1 VEGLVTVEPI
11 GKTSNRTE
19 GAVTRILLT
28 GSEGYIGSVLGHRLV
43 TGGYQVVGADTG
55 YYRAGWLYNDGKDR
69 PALLSRDVR
78 TLTVADLEG
87 FDAVVH
93 LAELSNDPLC
103 AQDPELTFAIN
114 HKASAALA
122 RNAKAAG
129 VKRFVYASSC
139 SVYGAGAGDDAVDEG
154 TPTNPQTPYA
164 KCKVLVEEE
173 VSKLA
178 DASFC
183 PIFLRNATAFG
194 ASPAMRFDI
203 VLNNLAGLA
212 WTTRRIA
219 MISDGSPWRPLV
231 HVQDICGAI
240 LAALRAPRA
249 AVAGEIF
256 NVGSDGQN
264 YRIREIAEAVGEAFP
279 GCEITF
285 GRNDGDNR
293 SYRVSFAKI
302 SQGLPGFRCAW
313 DVRRGAAQLH
323 ALFEHIGLTEEGFK
337 APPHTRLMQLRHLA
351 ETRQIDSDLRWKHH
365 DFS

>member
-1 VEGLVTVEPI
+1 MESLVTVEPI
-11 GKTSNRTE
+11 GETLKRTE

-43 TGGYQVVGADTG
+43 SNGYQVVGADTG

-103 AQDPELTFAIN
+103 AQDPELTFTIN
-114 HKASAALA
+114 HKASVALA

-154 TPTNPQTPYA
+154 APTNPQTPYA

-178 DASFC
+178 DAGFC
-183 PIFLRNATAFG
+183 PTFLRNATAFG

-203 VLNNLAGLA
+203 VLNNLSGLA
-212 WTTRRIA
+212 WTTGRIA

-240 LAALRAPRA
+240 VATLRAPRS

-256 NVGSDGQN
+256 NVGSDAQN

-279 GCEITF
+279 GCEVTF

-302 SQGLPGFRCAW
+302 TQGLPGFRCAW
-313 DVRRGAAQLH
+313 DVRRGAFQLH
-323 ALFEHIGLTEEGFK
+323 DLFEHIGLTEQGFK
-337 APPHTRLMQLRHLA
+337 APPHTRLEQLKHLTT
-351 ETRQIDSDLRWKHH
+351 TRQIDSSLRWRTH

>member
-1 VEGLVTVEPI
+1 MEDLVTLEPTRE
-11 GKTSNRTE
+11 TSSGNG
-19 GAVTRILLT
+19 GAVTRVLLT
-28 GSEGYIGSVLGHRLV
+28 GSEGYIGSVLGHRLMAS
-43 TGGYQVVGADTG
+43 GYEVVGADTG
-55 YYRAGWLYNDGKDR
+55 YYRAGWLYNDGKNR
-69 PALLSRDVR
+69 PPLLSRDVR

-114 HKASAALA
+114 HKASVALA

-139 SVYGAGAGDDAVDEG
+139 SVYGAGAGDNAVDEQA
-154 TPTNPQTPYA
+154 PTNPQTPYA

-173 VSKLA
+173 VSRFG
-178 DASFC
+178 DAGFC
-183 PIFLRNATAFG
+183 PTFLRNATAFG

-212 WTTRRIA
+212 WTTGRIA

-240 LAALRAPRA
+240 VATLRAPRS

-256 NVGSDGQN
+256 NVGSDSQN

-279 GCEITF
+279 NCEITF

-302 SQGLPGFRCAW
+302 SQGLPGFRCGW
-313 DVRRGAAQLH
+313 DVRRGAFQLH
-323 ALFEHIGLTEEGFK
+323 ALFEHIGLTEQGFK
-337 APPHTRLMQLRHLA
+337 APPHTRLEQLKHLTA
-351 ETRQIDSDLRWKHH
+351 TKQLDPELRWKHH

>member
-1 VEGLVTVEPI
+1 MEGLVTVEPI

-231 HVQDICGAI
+231 HVQDICAAI
-240 LAALRAPRA
+240 ICTLRAPRGGG
-249 AVAGEIF
+249 AGEVF
-256 NVGSDGQN
+256 NVGSDDQN
-264 YRIREIAEAVGEAFP
+264 YRIREIAEAVGEASLAA
-279 GCEITF
+279 
-285 GRNDGDNR
+285 R
-293 SYRVSFAKI
+293 SPSAAMTATTAATAWRSPRSPRVCPASNAR
-302 SQGLPGFRCAW
+302 GMCA
-313 DVRRGAAQLH
+313 
-323 ALFEHIGLTEEGFK
+323 E
-337 APPHTRLMQLRHLA
+337 APPSCTR
-351 ETRQIDSDLRWKHH
+351 
-365 DFS
+365 FSSTSALPKRASRRRRTPACRSSSI